1 MSYALALPAESEPNL
16 APAEPLKQY
25 LDTEGKPFPPFEEW
39 LKTKCQELEQLNSA
53 EWEELALLW
62 AYLNLMIEGKN
73 MLRKKHRGWG
83 WDVVPMPESTTAN
96 IRGQN
101 KLGFYFRVLQSKWA
115 ASRTKI
121 DAIAGDD
128 SDESVASAKSADQWY
143 SAVSPI
149 VYSEKFRQQESVA
162 APVHGTY
169 ARYHYYDESAEDGG
183 YGYKPITEQQPFRT
197 EASAECRECGFVGRP
212 EEFGIINGGADSLQ
226 LGLDTVQG
234 GLGTTGGVGAVR
246 QPDGKAQEVAGGEQ
260 ASGRLDFDRATQPTG
275 MAGQGGLNVS
285 GIPGSEFD
293 GSGGFEGQ
301 QTGLPGGQQPVEPA
315 PFAICPGPVFGDDGS
330 QYICGSSD
338 VAVTPAKEELIEV
351 VTGVQQYKLG
361 NLKIL
366 SVPYSQI
373 RHEISCSFE
382 ESPWGRWKR
391 RIRTE
396 ELKAKWPK
404 LKIPSATDAKKRDP
418 GMAYEEAM
426 RSSVATNSSSNSSV
440 ASRGKQHYSDLTMW
454 WFAPCMYQD
463 YVFPVDTTTVAG
475 EKIPAGTKAVE
486 AFPEGMYVAICDGID
501 APLQVKNESHKKRW
515 VTAPYHLRL
524 FTGLGLGVQD
534 SVEMQRQWNLILS
547 LVFTQL
553 RTAALGGWLY
563 DKDAIEGDHV
573 KKLGQPQMSVPVS
586 LRNRPEGTRIE
597 QLVKQMDPGQIPAHI
612 PWYIEQLDSNMQTSM
627 GALVNEGVPG
637 MDSKTATGVQQMV
650 GASQQHNA
658 PEFSLK
664 GDADKRSAELLFGLA
679 QKHYVE
685 PRYLPN
691 RGKRGKQGG
700 IWLSAAD
707 FANGQVRFEAVGDS
721 WMPNTRGDKQE
732 AIKSL
737 LLVFGGIQGL
747 LVAMQEMPEF
757 VEQTAEAF
765 QVDIQGDLFEPTML
779 LCRQRVDQIQELAP
793 DYLPLLEEMTM
804 LAEMDPLAF
813 VDPANVDPMTG
824 MPVMVDPVDA
834 LAMQIVDELTPPVEL
849 EEPAHPIA
857 IKCLRDMFLDDEI
870 KEADKLTR
878 ACLKQLI
885 RLHVEALA
893 KEAEIM
899 NAMAMMAA
907 PPMEEEGGNPNQPQ
921 RSEKDKRKQQAR
933 GNMSGQ
939 KVPMNPKPEA
949 QPQMAGM

>member
-1 MSYALALPAESEPNL
+1 MSYALALPAESELNL
-16 APAEPLKQY
+16 APVEPLRQY
-25 LDTEGKPFPPFEEW
+25 LNADGEAFPPFEEW
-39 LKTKCQELEQLNSA
+39 LKTKCQELEQLHSA

-83 WDVVPMPESTTAN
+83 WDVVPLPESTTAN

-101 KLGFYFRVLQSKWA
+101 KLGFYFHVIQSKWV

-121 DAIAGDD
+121 DAIGGDD
-128 SDESVASAKSADQWY
+128 SDESAASAKSADQWY
-143 SAVSPI
+143 ASVSPM
-149 VYSEKFRQQESVA
+149 VYTEKFRQQESVA
-162 APVHGTY
+162 AAVHGSY
-169 ARYHYYDESAEDGG
+169 ARYFYYDESAEDGG
-183 YGYKPITEQQPFRT
+183 YGYKPITERQPFRT
-197 EASAECRECGFVGRP
+197 EASAECKACGYVGAP
-212 EEFGIINGGADSLQ
+212 EEFGIVDGGEASLPGFDE
-226 LGLDTVQG
+226 L
-234 GLGTTGGVGAVR
+234 A
-246 QPDGKAQEVAGGEQ
+246 VAGGG
-260 ASGRLDFDRATQPTG
+260 AAT
-275 MAGQGGLNVS
+275 
-285 GIPGSEFD
+285 EFGAD
-293 GSGGFEGQ
+293 VLPFMSGSGLEE
-301 QTGLPGGQQPVEPA
+301 PGAFRAMPA
-315 PFAICPGPVFGDDGS
+315 VSNETPASLACPD
-330 QYICGSSD
+330 CGSLD
-338 VAVTPAKEELIEV
+338 VQITPAAEELIEV

-361 NLKIL
+361 NLKAL

-396 ELKAKWPK
+396 ELKVKWPN
-404 LKIPSATDAKKRDP
+404 LKIPSVQDSKKRDP

-440 ASRGKQHYSDLTMW
+440 ASRGKQHYSDFTMW
-454 WFAPCMYQD
+454 WLAPCMYQD
-463 YVFPVDTTTVAG
+463 YVFPADAITVAG

-486 AFPEGMYVAICDGID
+486 AFPDGMYVAVMDGVD

-534 SVEMQRQWNLILS
+534 AVEMQRQWNLILS

-597 QLVKQMDPGQIPAHI
+597 QLVKQMDPGQIPSHI
-612 PWYIEQLDSNMQTSM
+612 PWYIQQLDSNMQTSM

-637 MDSKTATGVQQMV
+637 MDSKTATGVQEMV

-664 GDADKRSAELLFGLA
+664 GDADVRSAYVLFELSK
-679 QKHYVE
+679 KHYVE

-691 RGKRGKQGG
+691 RGRRGKQGG
-700 IWLSAAD
+700 IWLSGAD
-707 FANGQVRFEAVGDS
+707 FANGQVRFEAVRDS

-732 AIKSL
+732 AIKGL
-737 LLVFGGIQGL
+737 LLMFGGVQGL

-757 VEQTAEAF
+757 VEQIAEAF
-765 QVDIQGDLFEPTML
+765 QIDIQGDLFEPTAL
-779 LCRQRVDQIQELAP
+779 LCRQRVDQIQERAP
-793 DYLPLLEEMTM
+793 QYLPLLEEMTM
-804 LAEMDPLAF
+804 LAEMDPLVFA
-813 VDPANVDPMTG
+813 DPANVDPMTG
-824 MPVMVDPVDA
+824 MPTLVDPLDA
-834 LAMQIVDELTPPVEL
+834 LAMQIVEELTPPVEL

-885 RLHVEALA
+885 RKHVEAA
-893 KEAEIM
+893 AQEAQIM
-899 NAMAMMAA
+899 SAMAMMAA
-907 PPMEEEGGNPNQPQ
+907 PPMEEEGAEGGNPNQPQ
-921 RSEKDKRKQQAR
+921 RTEKDKRKQQAR

-939 KVPMNPKPEA
+939 KVPMNPRP
-949 QPQMAGM
+949 QPQMGAMV